1 MSEFVSYL
9 QEVFRELGSIK
20 ARKMFGGYGLYHNDI
35 MFALIADEQL
45 YLKVDK
51 TIEKYFT
58 SLSLPPFQYTKGD
71 KIVKMSYF
79 LAPDDILE
87 DPEQAAIWGQR
98 SYEVAKRHYKPKKK
112 KAKATV

>member
-9 QEVFRELGSIK
+9 KEVFRELGPIK
-20 ARKMFGGYGLYHNDI
+20 SRKMFGGHGLYYNDF

-51 TIEKYFT
+51 TIENYFT
-58 SLSLPPFQYTKGD
+58 AMSLPQFEYTKGD
-71 KIVKMSYF
+71 KIVRMSYF

-87 DPEQAAIWGQR
+87 DPEQAAVWGRR
-98 SYEVAKRHYKPKKK
+98 SYEVAKRHYKPKNKK
-112 KAKATV
+112 SKVTT